1 MLAPSIKRPFAA
13 NMWFGIDPLRS
24 FFLLI
29 LSHTFVAVALYSP
42 GFLQRMQ
49 KAEYNASRRLYYPA
63 LNS

>member
-1 MLAPSIKRPFAA
+1 
-13 NMWFGIDPLRS
+13 MWFGIDPLRS